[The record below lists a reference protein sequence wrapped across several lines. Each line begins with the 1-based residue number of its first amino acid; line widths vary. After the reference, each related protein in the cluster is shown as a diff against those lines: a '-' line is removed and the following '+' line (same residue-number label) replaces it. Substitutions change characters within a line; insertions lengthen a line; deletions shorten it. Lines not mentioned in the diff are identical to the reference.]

1 MENQQTLSEK
11 LTEAGVNPALVFE
24 AENLEDQL
32 IMISSY
38 ADGLA
43 MGGEPFK
50 SVSDSIKF
58 FLELYK
64 EDNE

>member
-1 MENQQTLSEK
+1 MENHKALSEK
-11 LTEAGVNPALVFE
+11 LTEVGVDPALVFE

-32 IMISSY
+32 LMLSSY